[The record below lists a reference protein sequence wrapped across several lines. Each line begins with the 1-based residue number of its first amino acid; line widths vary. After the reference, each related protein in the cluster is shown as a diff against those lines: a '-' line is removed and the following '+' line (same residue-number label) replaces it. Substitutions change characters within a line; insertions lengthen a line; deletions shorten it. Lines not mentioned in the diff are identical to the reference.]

1 MLKCGLLG
9 QKLGHSYSPA
19 IHGMLAGYDYQLF
32 EREPEQLEDFLKNGD
47 WDGINVTIPYKKA
60 VLPYCAELSDT
71 ARRIGSVNTI
81 VRRPDGSL
89 YGDNT
94 DAYGFESL
102 VKKSGIQVQ
111 GKKALVLGSGGASVT
126 VVAVLK
132 LLGAESVTVISRG
145 GEDNYDNLAKHADAQ
160 IIANTTPVGMYPNN
174 GQAAVDLA
182 QFPQCEGVLDVVYN
196 PARTALLLQAEKL
209 GIPCAGG
216 LYMLV
221 AQAKRSSELFTGS
234 SIPDSEIGRIE
245 KVLSGQ
251 MKNIVLVGMPSSGKS
266 TLAAALGEKLGRPVY
281 EADALIEQEADMDI
295 PAIFARY
302 GEGHFR
308 ALETEILSRLG
319 KLSGA
324 VISTGGGCVTREEN
338 YDLLHQN
345 GTIVWLQRGTE
356 KLDKTGR
363 PLSLKNDLNEMYQKR
378 EPMYRRFADAAVDN
392 NGSVKATLEQILEVL
407 Q

>member
-19 IHGMLAGYDYQLF
+19 IHGMLADYDYQLF

-102 VKKSGIQVQ
+102 VGKSGIDVR

-145 GEDNYDNLAKHADAQ
+145 GEDNYDNLDKHADAR